1 MAGNCTNCGALGNG
15 ASFCANCGTPVF
27 KQTQTTQNQSDSS
40 SKIVALWCHL
50 GSLLATVFG
59 FGLLAWLPALLI
71 RQSRRGDYFV
81 DRHAVE
87 AMNFVFQWL
96 ILLLP
101 VAIVGVLTLGLGF
114 VAFGIYVLVVQ
125 IMATVAAANGTYFSY
140 PLLFIR
146 VIK

>member
-1 MAGNCTNCGALGNG
+1 MAGNCSNCGALNNG

-27 KQTQTTQNQSDSS
+27 NQTHTTQNQSVSS
-40 SKIVALWCHL
+40 SKVAALWCHL
-50 GSLLATVFG
+50 GSLLATVIG

-71 RQSRRGDYFV
+71 RQSRRADYFV

-87 AMNFVFQWL
+87 AMNFVIQWL
-96 ILLLP
+96 ILLIP
-101 VAIVGVLTLGLGF
+101 VGIVGVFTFGLGF

-125 IMATVAAANGTYFSY
+125 IMASVAAANGTYYSY